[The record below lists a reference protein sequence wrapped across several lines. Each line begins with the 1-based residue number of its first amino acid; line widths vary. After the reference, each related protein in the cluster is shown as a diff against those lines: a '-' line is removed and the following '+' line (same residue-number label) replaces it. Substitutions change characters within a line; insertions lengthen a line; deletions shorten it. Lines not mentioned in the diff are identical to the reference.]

1 VQYRSRRPIDSLHM
15 FPEQVDPGGTKN
27 GPAGARWPS
36 LIWRPQI
43 WPPYGLVRRLDIR
56 LLTDAVAAMSDP
68 LPAAIGTGDHFAA
81 IILLNISASADEA
94 R

>member
-1 VQYRSRRPIDSLHM
+1 M

-56 LLTDAVAAMSDP
+56 LLTNAVAAISPDDS
-68 LPAAIGTGDHFAA
+68 AEAIRGQAEILA
-81 IILLNISASADEA
+81 ISPVGSLST
-94 R
+94 